1 MQKKFLCP
9 VILAIFLTACGSEGK
24 IQEVHIV
31 AEDFL
36 EDDTKD
42 ASKDIEDETITP
54 PASTDNVEETTEEAV
69 NDAAKQFDGA
79 GYFQE
84 YHTLPAPGS
93 ISGIQYVGKDAE
105 QYIFAFPDDETTA
118 SSLYVEYGKLI
129 KENGF
134 TVESYKGNYII
145 KNRDESVAFMGTGHN
160 DEHNY
165 IMMMAF
171 YTEG

>member
-1 MQKKFLCP
+1 MRKRFLCP
-9 VILAIFLTACGSEGK
+9 IILTIFLTACGSEGK

-36 EDDTKD
+36 EPDTKD
-42 ASKDIEDETITP
+42 TSKDIENEAAVS
-54 PASTDNVEETTEEAV
+54 PASVDNVDNVEETADDTAE
-69 NDAAKQFDGA
+69 QFDGS

-105 QYIFAFPDDETTA
+105 QYIFAFPNDETTA

-160 DEHNY
+160 ADYNY

-171 YTEG
+171 YTK